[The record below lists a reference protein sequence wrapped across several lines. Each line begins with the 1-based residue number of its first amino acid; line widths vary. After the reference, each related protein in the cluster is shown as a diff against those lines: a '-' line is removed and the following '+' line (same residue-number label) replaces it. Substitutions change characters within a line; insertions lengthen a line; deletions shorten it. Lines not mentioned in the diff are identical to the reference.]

1 MKIEKVKK
9 KPVIKDFRVVYE
21 DNHIIIV
28 NKRTGL
34 LVQGDATRDVT
45 LTDLVKEYI
54 KNKYNKPGDVFL
66 HPIHR
71 IDRPVSGL
79 VVFGRTSKGVER
91 MSELFRRR
99 EIQKTYWA
107 VVRRRPKDLEGKLT
121 HYLIKDE
128 RANKTAV
135 YDTEVEGSQKAELT
149 YKVLGELNKF
159 FLLEVNP
166 ITGRPHQIRAQ
177 LSAIGSPIR
186 GDLKYGYDM
195 ANPDAGINLH
205 ARRLF
210 FVHPIKKENI
220 ICRASLPLIQFWEE
234 FLELDEE
241 DIKNKNLDQLFEG

>member
-1 MKIEKVKK
+1 MERVKK
-9 KPVIKDFRVVYE
+9 KPVLKDFRVVYE

-28 NKRTGL
+28 NKRTGI
-34 LVQGDATRDVT
+34 LVQGDATGDKT

-54 KNKYNKPGDVFL
+54 KVKYEKPGDVFL

-107 VVRRRPKDLEGKLT
+107 VVRRRPKEMEAKLT
-121 HYLIKDE
+121 HFLLKDE
-128 RANKTAV
+128 RINRTSVVDENTPGA
-135 YDTEVEGSQKAELT
+135 QKAELT
-149 YKVLGELNKF
+149 YKVLGELNKYW
-159 FLLEVNP
+159 LLEVNP
-166 ITGRPHQIRAQ
+166 TTGRPHQIRAQ
-177 LSAIGSPIR
+177 LAAIGSPIR
-186 GDLKYGYDM
+186 GDLKYGFDM

-210 FVHPIKKENI
+210 FQHPIKKENI
-220 ICRASLPLIQFWEE
+220 TCRASLPLIQFWEE
-234 FLELDEE
+234 FLEFDNE
-241 DIKNKNLDQLFEG
+241 DIKDKNLDQLFEG

>member
-1 MKIEKVKK
+1 MEKVKK
-9 KPVIKDFRVVYE
+9 KPVLKDFRVVYE

-34 LVQGDATRDVT
+34 LVQGDATKDKT

-54 KNKYNKPGDVFL
+54 KVKYEKPGDVFL

-107 VVRRRPKDLEGKLT
+107 VVRRRPKEMEAKLT
-121 HYLIKDE
+121 HFLLKDE
-128 RANKTAV
+128 RINRTSVVDENTPGA
-135 YDTEVEGSQKAELT
+135 QKAELT
-149 YKVLGELNKF
+149 YKVLGELNKYW
-159 FLLEVNP
+159 LLEVNP
-166 ITGRPHQIRAQ
+166 TTGRPHQIRAQ
-177 LSAIGSPIR
+177 LAAIGSPIR
-186 GDLKYGYDM
+186 GDLKYGFDM

-210 FVHPIKKENI
+210 FQHPIKKENI
-220 ICRASLPLIQFWEE
+220 TCRASLPLIQFWEE
-234 FLELDEE
+234 FLELDTE
-241 DIKNKNLDQLFEG
+241 DIKDKNLDQLFEG